1 MHVCSVI
8 VRYPGDLYAKRLF
21 GCLLQNIMPETFVR
35 FVFWAALALLFYTF
49 AGYGLLLML
58 LLRFRR
64 RNIAPSKPAYDALPD
79 IDVLICAYNEAGIL
93 ESKLIN
99 TCSLDYPHG
108 KVHLVVV
115 TDGSNDGTDLVAG
128 RFNPPEGLRYTHL
141 HQPVRQGK
149 IAAFHRAMEVCSS
162 PIVVSSDANTM
173 LNREALKMLVAPFNN
188 PAIGAVAG
196 EKRIVVADRDDAS
209 ASGEGLYWRYESALK
224 RMDADLWSVV
234 GAAGELFAFRREAF
248 EVVPEDTIIE
258 DFFLSMRI
266 AQKGWRVA
274 YEPQAIAVETASASV
289 SEELKRKVRIA
300 AGGWQAMS
308 RLLPLLN
315 VFHYGILSFQ
325 YISHRVLRWTLA
337 PAALPVL
344 YFSNLWLA
352 WNHGG
357 GWILLFVLQ
366 TLFYLAAVAG
376 RLLEKKSIKVKI
388 LFVPYYF
395 CIMHYAAIAGFV
407 RWMRGRQSVLWERA
421 ERR

>member
-1 MHVCSVI
+1 MSEI
-8 VRYPGDLYAKRLF
+8 
-21 GCLLQNIMPETFVR
+21 IVR
-35 FVFWAALALLFYTF
+35 FVFWTAMALLFYTY

-64 RNIAPSKPAYDALPD
+64 RSIGEPSPADTGQSH
-79 IDVLICAYNEAGIL
+79 IDVVVCAFNEAGIL
-93 ESKLIN
+93 ESKLNN

-108 KVHLVVV
+108 KMHLVVV
-115 TDGSNDGTDLVAG
+115 TDGSYDGTDLVAG
-128 RFNPPEGLRYTHL
+128 SFNPPAGMRYTHL

-149 IAAFHRAMEVCSS
+149 IAAFHRAMEVSSS

-173 LNREALKMLVAPFNN
+173 LNREALKLLVAPFNN
-188 PAIGAVAG
+188 PSIGAVAG

-224 RMDADLWSVV
+224 RMDANLWSVV

-274 YEPQAIAVETASASV
+274 YEPNAVAIETASASV

-315 VFHYGILSFQ
+315 VFRYGTLSFQ

-337 PAALPVL
+337 PTALPVL

-352 WNHGG
+352 WSLGG
-357 GWILLFVLQ
+357 GWILFFVLQ
-366 TLFYLAAVAG
+366 TLFYFAAVAG
-376 RLLEKKSIKVKI
+376 RLLEKKSIKMKM

-395 CIMHYAAIAGFV
+395 CIMNYAAIAGFV
-407 RWMRGRQSVLWERA
+407 RWIRGRQSVLWERA